1 MSHTSSREAT
11 VRSSRPFTP
20 EDLTLGD
27 LLRKIA
33 AEVPNKKALTLLRE
47 KASGEQR
54 SWTYAQWLEAAE
66 AVARQLLEK
75 FKPGEHI
82 TIWASNRPEWLFV
95 QFGAALAGLVVVAI
109 SPASRSHELRY
120 VLQQSDSVGVIYG
133 KRMGAVDGT
142 ALLDSLRPELPLLRE
157 TIAFEDWT
165 DLGQRPAQPRP
176 LPIVMPRQPAM
187 IQYTSGTTGKPKG
200 AMISHHS
207 LVNAT
212 KTVETSFELERG
224 SVWLNTVPLYTTSG
238 CVFAT
243 LTSMW
248 NRGTQVLLSHFDAEL
263 VFRGIEEE
271 RANWI
276 PLVPTMAVAVLD
288 HPSRPTRDLSS
299 LQVVVAGGSPV
310 APELVKRIEH
320 ELGVDFVM
328 VFGQTESSAAVCLTT
343 RKDTLEHRTST
354 IGYPLGG
361 VELRICD
368 PETGRTLQYGET
380 GEICIRGALTLLSY
394 YNMPEASVKAID
406 ADGWLHSGDLGTLA
420 EDGYPKITGRLKDMI
435 IRGGSNIYPREI
447 EDVLSEHPGIAES
460 AVFGIPDATYGEV
473 VVAAIRSKPGALLD
487 QAGLTSFRG
496 ERVARYKLPSH
507 VWFIDQFPLTPSGKV
522 QKFVLREQFAAVHH
536 DTPAAKG

>member
-1 MSHTSSREAT
+1 MKFKAVLALALLALGAPYAT
-11 VRSSRPFTP
+11 AQTQGVSKTEILVGSIL
-20 EDLTLGD
+20 DLSGPVAAYGKQTRAGMQLRADEINEQGGVNG
-27 LLRKIA
+27 RKI
-33 AEVPNKKALTLLRE
+33 KLLVE
-47 KASGEQR
+47 DNAYDPKR
-54 SWTYAQWLEAAE
+54 S
-66 AVARQLLEK
+66 V
-75 FKPGEHI
+75 
-82 TIWASNRPEWLFV
+82 
-95 QFGAALAGLVVVAI
+95 LAG
-109 SPASRSHELRY
+109 
-120 VLQQSDSVGVIYG
+120 
-133 KRMGAVDGT
+133 
-142 ALLDSLRPELPLLRE
+142 
-157 TIAFEDWT
+157 
-165 DLGQRPAQPRP
+165 
-176 LPIVMPRQPAM
+176 
-187 IQYTSGTTGKPKG
+187 
-200 AMISHHS
+200 
-207 LVNAT
+207 
-212 KTVETSFELERG
+212 
-224 SVWLNTVPLYTTSG
+224 
-238 CVFAT
+238 VFAT

-248 NRGTQVLLSHFDAEL
+248 NRGTQVLLSRFDAEL

-368 PETGRTLQYGET
+368 QETGRTLQYGET
-380 GEICIRGALTLLSY
+380 REICICGALTLLSY

-487 QAGLTSFRG
+487 QAGLTSFLG

-522 QKFVLREQFAAVHH
+522 QKFVLREQFSAVHQN
-536 DTPAAKG
+536 TPAAKG